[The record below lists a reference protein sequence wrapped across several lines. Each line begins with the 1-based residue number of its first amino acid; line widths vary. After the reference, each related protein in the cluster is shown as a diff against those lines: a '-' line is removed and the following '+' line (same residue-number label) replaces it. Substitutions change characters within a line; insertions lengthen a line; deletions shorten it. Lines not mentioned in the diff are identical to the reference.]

1 MARIALIGTGFVAD
15 YYARTLANHAGL
27 AVAGAFDTDAARLEA
42 FCRFHGH
49 ESYASLEAALRDDT
63 VDIVVNLTPPDRHF
77 EINRMALEAGRHV
90 YCEKPLAMEPGQARE
105 LADLARRKG
114 LLLSG
119 APANALSDAQALTA
133 RLIEDGRIGTPRLV
147 YAEME
152 DGAVF
157 RDNWREWRS
166 VSGAPWPGVHEFE
179 IGCTLE
185 HAGYA
190 LSWLIALF
198 GRAKAVQTF
207 SALTFPDK
215 GPGTEGL
222 ALARDFSVGCIEFA
236 SGPVARL
243 TCGLAAPRDRSLTI
257 VGDAGTIIV
266 RDLWDHRSPVHLSRF
281 GEKDPFLVRLL
292 KLYER
297 KSGRHL
303 PGKLFGGRVVPY
315 PAKSSRTL
323 PSYPSQIDFAAGI
336 ADLAT
341 AIETGGAPALTAGRA
356 VHLTELALALSRG
369 EGRAEFLPEA

>member
-27 AVAGAFDTDAARLEA
+27 VVAGAFDTDKARLET
-42 FCRFHGH
+42 FCRFHGYGT
-49 ESYASLEAALRDDT
+49 YASLEAALSDDT
-63 VDIVVNLTPPDRHF
+63 VDIVVNLTPPDSHF
-77 EINRMALEAGRHV
+77 EINRRALEAGRHV
-90 YCEKPLAMEPGQARE
+90 YCEKPLAMEPGQAAE
-105 LADLARRKG
+105 LAELASVKG

-133 RLIEDGRIGTPRLV
+133 QLIAEGRIGTPRLA

-166 VSGAPWPGVHEFE
+166 VSGARWPGVHEFE

-198 GRAKAVQTF
+198 GRARAVQTF
-207 SALTFPDK
+207 SALTFPEK

-222 ALARDFSVGCIEFA
+222 ELAPDFSVGCIEFA

-266 RDLWDHRSPVHLSRF
+266 RDLWDHRSPVHLMRF
-281 GEKDPFLVRLL
+281 GEKEPFLIRLV

-297 KSGRHL
+297 KTGRHL

-315 PAKSSRTL
+315 PATSSRTL
-323 PSYPSQIDFAAGI
+323 PAYPSQIDFAAGI
-336 ADLAT
+336 AGLAA
-341 AIETGGAPALTAGRA
+341 AIEGGGQPRLTAERA
-356 VHLTELALALSRG
+356 VHLTELALALGRG
-369 EGRAEFLPEA
+369 EGRVEFPPEA